1 MVELRGIE
9 PRTSWMP
16 FKRSPSWAIAPLDY
30 FDNLFI
36 YKFINEIEIF
46 EKYEN
51 IFLIRKTLKV
61 FNELFMYHIHLSKKK
76 RAISP
81 LLLSNYFY
89 NSNLN
94 PTIVYIPISVW
105 SNLLYPPRCVN
116 GGSSLV
122 KFLIAT
128 ETERFSIPGTV

>member
-1 MVELRGIE
+1 
-9 PRTSWMP
+9 
-16 FKRSPSWAIAPLDY
+16 
-30 FDNLFI
+30 
-36 YKFINEIEIF
+36 
-46 EKYEN
+46 
-51 IFLIRKTLKV
+51 
-61 FNELFMYHIHLSKKK
+61 MYHIHLSKKK

-105 SNLLYPPRCVN
+105 SNLLYPPLCVK